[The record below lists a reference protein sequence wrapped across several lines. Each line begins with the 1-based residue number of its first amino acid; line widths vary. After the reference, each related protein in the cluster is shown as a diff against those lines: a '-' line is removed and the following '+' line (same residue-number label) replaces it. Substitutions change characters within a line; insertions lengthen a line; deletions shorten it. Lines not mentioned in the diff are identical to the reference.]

1 MKKILISL
9 AMLSMLFGSV
19 QLKPEMIPYRL
30 VPSMDMGCHLDI
42 EIIQPIQLN
51 GLPRMHSD
59 EVVEV
64 IYQRIAYELTNPY
77 ARSEMFSI
85 DGKLFY
91 LIRVPYT
98 GANWIDETYKFM
110 RDEN

>member
-1 MKKILISL
+1 MFKKILII
-9 AMLSMLFGSV
+9 LSTLGLLYANV
-19 QLKPEMIPYRL
+19 QLRAEMIPYRL
-30 VPSMDMGCHLDI
+30 TPSADMGCHLDI

-51 GLPRMHSD
+51 GLPKIHSD

-64 IYQRIAYELTNPY
+64 IYDRIAYELTNPF

-85 DGKLFY
+85 DGKWYY

-98 GANWIDETYKFM
+98 GAEWIDNSFRYMSNE
-110 RDEN
+110 